1 MPRLH
6 GQFSAIAGLA
16 IKELLRQPI
25 CLLLTL
31 SASVLTI
38 LLPQA
43 VAHQM
48 GQQAG
53 LARDSALAFQ
63 LVFGIMLAGYA
74 AGSTLHSE
82 CVSGRVLTIFSRPVE
97 RATFLLAKLAAI
109 AILIALFVW
118 TSTTSALMA
127 ESLVPRYFETN
138 TIGITIAILA
148 VIASL
153 GTGAFLNL
161 CRNHSF
167 AASAY
172 LSLPVLLSLATLLV
186 GSLDPEGSPVVFAS
200 RLNMKMIPA
209 GAMAGM
215 ALLMFATLALTLAT
229 RMKPAPTV
237 ALLAIIF
244 AAGLISDYLV
254 TLCANVPVVQLPLRA
269 MLPDIQ
275 AFWVADELTAAA
287 TIPASTL
294 WHGLAYAVSYSTGV
308 TGLGILLFRNR
319 DF

>member
-1 MPRLH
+1 MPRLQ

-74 AGSTLHSE
+74 AGSTLYSE
-82 CVSGRVLTIFSRPVE
+82 CVSGTVLTIFSRPVG

-109 AILIALFVW
+109 TTLTSLFVW
-118 TSTTSALMA
+118 TSTASALIA

-138 TIGITIAILA
+138 IFGITTAISA
-148 VIASL
+148 VIVAL
-153 GTGAFLNL
+153 GTGAVLNF
-161 CRNHSF
+161 RWNRSF
-167 AASAY
+167 TASAF
-172 LSLPVLLSLATLLV
+172 LLLPVLLSLAALLI
-186 GSLDPEGSPVVFAS
+186 GSIDPEGTPVRFAS
-200 RLNMKMIPA
+200 RLNLKMIPA
-209 GAMAGM
+209 GAMAGL
-215 ALLMFATLALTLAT
+215 ALFIVAAIALTLAT

-237 ALLAIIF
+237 ALLAMIF

-254 TLCANVPVVQLPLRA
+254 SLCPNVPAVQFPLRA
-269 MLPDIQ
+269 LLPDIQ
-275 AFWVADELTAAA
+275 AFWMADDLTSAT

-294 WHGLAYAVSYSTGV
+294 WHGLAYAVTYATGV